1 MKKVRLATV
10 WLDGCSGC
18 HMSFLDMDE
27 RLLKSLDKRPEVRKL
42 GRSAVLR
49 EAVFEYL
56 RSKRKKEIA
65 EEYRRAYA
73 AGPDPELARWGK
85 QGVWLEE

>member
-1 MKKVRLATV
+1 MLFHMKVIQI
-10 WLDGCSGC
+10 S
-18 HMSFLDMDE
+18 MEE
-27 RLLKSLDKRPEVRKL
+27 RLLKSLDKRPEVKKF

-49 EAVFEYL
+49 QAVFEYL

-73 AGPDPELARWGK
+73 AGPDPELAGWHR
-85 QGVWLEE
+85 QGAWLED